1 MVECGRP
8 PGLRLLRKY
17 MCWNEPVAGEFKR
30 AKELRGGADRGVT
43 ARTFFQQGIDMSGIT
58 TSNLMINGI
67 SAQTLS
73 ENATTEREQAKQAGE
88 ALGPL
93 SISSDSMK
101 VSAGSQAQ
109 PTDSE
114 DSGES
119 EAVTELRQLI
129 KDLQKQLV
137 EEQKQLAALQN
148 SKMDDAAKAAAVGA
162 KQASIATING
172 QIMAATAQLL
182 ELLQQEGGSSSGGM
196 VSATA

>member
-1 MVECGRP
+1 MAERGKEPDSRKPEPRVARGPDRVEKLGPGARGQCQCG
-8 PGLRLLRKY
+8 
-17 MCWNEPVAGEFKR
+17 
-30 AKELRGGADRGVT
+30 
-43 ARTFFQQGIDMSGIT
+43 
-58 TSNLMINGI
+58 
-67 SAQTLS
+67 
-73 ENATTEREQAKQAGE
+73 QAKQAGE

>member
-1 MVECGRP
+1 
-8 PGLRLLRKY
+8 
-17 MCWNEPVAGEFKR
+17 
-30 AKELRGGADRGVT
+30 
-43 ARTFFQQGIDMSGIT
+43 MSGIT
-58 TSNLMINGI
+58 ASNLMINGV

-73 ENATTEREQAKQAGE
+73 ATATAEREQAKQAGE

>member
-1 MVECGRP
+1 M
-8 PGLRLLRKY
+8 
-17 MCWNEPVAGEFKR
+17 
-30 AKELRGGADRGVT
+30 VT

-119 EAVTELRQLI
+119 
-129 KDLQKQLV
+129 
-137 EEQKQLAALQN
+137 
-148 SKMDDAAKAAAVGA
+148 
-162 KQASIATING
+162 
-172 QIMAATAQLL
+172 
-182 ELLQQEGGSSSGGM
+182 
-196 VSATA
+196 

>member
-1 MVECGRP
+1 
-8 PGLRLLRKY
+8 
-17 MCWNEPVAGEFKR
+17 
-30 AKELRGGADRGVT
+30 
-43 ARTFFQQGIDMSGIT
+43 MSGIT

-148 SKMDDAAKAAAVGA
+148 SKMDDAAKRLRWAPSRRALQPSTARSWLPRRSYWSCCSKRVAAARAGWSA
-162 KQASIATING
+162 PRPDCL
-172 QIMAATAQLL
+172 AQ
-182 ELLQQEGGSSSGGM
+182 
-196 VSATA
+196 

>member
-1 MVECGRP
+1 
-8 PGLRLLRKY
+8 
-17 MCWNEPVAGEFKR
+17 
-30 AKELRGGADRGVT
+30 
-43 ARTFFQQGIDMSGIT
+43 MSGIT
-58 TSNLMINGI
+58 ASNLMINGV

-73 ENATTEREQAKQAGE
+73 ANAATERAQAQEAGE

-137 EEQKQLAALQN
+137 EEQKQLAALQ
-148 SKMDDAAKAAAVGA
+148 
-162 KQASIATING
+162 
-172 QIMAATAQLL
+172 
-182 ELLQQEGGSSSGGM
+182 
-196 VSATA
+196 

>member
-1 MVECGRP
+1 M
-8 PGLRLLRKY
+8 
-17 MCWNEPVAGEFKR
+17 
-30 AKELRGGADRGVT
+30 T
-43 ARTFFQQGIDMSGIT
+43 GIT
-58 TSNLMINGI
+58 ASNLMINGV

-73 ENATTEREQAKQAGE
+73 ANAATEREQAKQAGE

-101 VSAGSQAQ
+101 ASAGSQAQ
-109 PTDSE
+109 STDSE
-114 DSGES
+114 DSGGS
-119 EAVTELRQLI
+119 AVTELRQLI
-129 KDLQKQLV
+129 KNLQKQLA

-148 SKMDDAAKAAAVGA
+148 SKMDEAAKAAAVGA

-182 ELLQQEGGSSSGGM
+182 ELLQQEGGSSAGGM